1 MFGRH
6 PRLAVDAFLGLGPE
20 ETNTQTEYAKQLRK
34 RLDFAYKAATK
45 GAQKNSGRYKFN
57 YDLHVRESK
66 LEAGDRVLMR
76 LVGLKGKHKLADE
89 WGREPYVV

>member
-20 ETNTQTEYAKQLRK
+20 ETNKQTEYAKQLRS

-45 GAQKNSGRYKFN
+45 EAQKNSGRYKFN

-66 LEAGDRVLMR
+66 LEAGDRVLLS
-76 LVGLKGKHKLADE
+76 LVGLKGKHKLADK
-89 WGREPYVV
+89 